1 MIYCCNVP
9 PSITAETVTDLKEKK
24 MNNVPFKTTP
34 FGDKKVV
41 LLHFDPCSFKR
52 LVIKSLV

>member
-1 MIYCCNVP
+1 MIYCYNVP

-34 FGDKKVV
+34 FGDKKKWPFYISTPAVSKV
-41 LLHFDPCSFKR
+41 L
-52 LVIKSLV
+52 

>member
-9 PSITAETVTDLKEKK
+9 PSITAETITDLKEKK

-34 FGDKKVV
+34 FGDKKKKKKWPFYISTPAVSKV
-41 LLHFDPCSFKR
+41 L
-52 LVIKSLV
+52 

>member
-1 MIYCCNVP
+1 MIHCCNVP

-24 MNNVPFKTTP
+24 MNNATFKTTP
-34 FGDKKVV
+34 FGDKKVA
-41 LLHFDPCSFKR
+41 LLHFDPCSSKR